1 MTIQK
6 LRDICQDKL
15 LTSRLNKDSKAEAN
29 FKSIQNI
36 LEYDDAFNKLHIDV
50 AVNILLDLGFN
61 LKDCKKIFKSIIS
74 NNI

>member
-1 MTIQK
+1 MTMQK

-15 LTSRLNKDSKAEAN
+15 LTSKLNKDKKAEAN

-50 AVNILLDLGFN
+50 AVNILRDLGFKLN
-61 LKDCKKIFKSIIS
+61 DCKKIFK
-74 NNI
+74 